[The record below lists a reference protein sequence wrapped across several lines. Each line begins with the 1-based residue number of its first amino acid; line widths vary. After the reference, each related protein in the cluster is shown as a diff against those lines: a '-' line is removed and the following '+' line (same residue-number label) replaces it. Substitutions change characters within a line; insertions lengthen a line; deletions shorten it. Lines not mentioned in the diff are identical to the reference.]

1 MAVGRICLGSSV
13 TIFIILSLIIKNLS
27 ENMNSDVDGASRGNV
42 HALEVGRETCRVK
55 VTSLPLASKPRDRC
69 LKAWQVLPSKKKY
82 VLIVRLLNSSLAASL
97 ILLCNDVD
105 QNPGPDQVNIS
116 RMKGLRIIH
125 LNVCSLRNK
134 MAEIRLFC
142 DMHKPHI
149 LSINETWLDESF
161 PDNQVSLTG
170 YNIIR
175 QDRDCNGGGLAVYVA
190 ESLDFERLNMDTDN
204 ILIHPDIETIWIELK
219 PSKSKNIMLGFFY
232 RPPNFDATSF
242 LEGIEILLE
251 VFSRDDNE
259 LILVGDFNF
268 NMTCSASL
276 NSSTRS
282 FLRTTRRFCLNQ
294 LIKKPTRVTERTK
307 SLIDLLFT
315 TRPELYCSGV
325 LPISFTDH
333 FAIYGV
339 RKLHRIKMPSP
350 RFIQARNFK
359 HFDAQ
364 VFKSDISHIPWDIIE
379 LEDDPEMAWNI
390 FKDMFLSVADKH
402 APIIQRR
409 VRGKSIPWI
418 THSIKDLMKKRD
430 YHHRKAI
437 STNEKHHWS
446 SYRKLHNAVT
456 VKL

>member
-27 ENMNSDVDGASRGNV
+27 ENTNSDVDGASRGNV

-190 ESLDFERLNMDTDN
+190 E
-204 ILIHPDIETIWIELK
+204 
-219 PSKSKNIMLGFFY
+219 
-232 RPPNFDATSF
+232 
-242 LEGIEILLE
+242 
-251 VFSRDDNE
+251 
-259 LILVGDFNF
+259 
-268 NMTCSASL
+268 
-276 NSSTRS
+276 
-282 FLRTTRRFCLNQ
+282 
-294 LIKKPTRVTERTK
+294 
-307 SLIDLLFT
+307 
-315 TRPELYCSGV
+315 
-325 LPISFTDH
+325 
-333 FAIYGV
+333 
-339 RKLHRIKMPSP
+339 
-350 RFIQARNFK
+350 
-359 HFDAQ
+359 
-364 VFKSDISHIPWDIIE
+364 
-379 LEDDPEMAWNI
+379 
-390 FKDMFLSVADKH
+390 
-402 APIIQRR
+402 
-409 VRGKSIPWI
+409 
-418 THSIKDLMKKRD
+418 
-430 YHHRKAI
+430 
-437 STNEKHHWS
+437 
-446 SYRKLHNAVT
+446 
-456 VKL
+456 